1 MTKRVTIKD
10 VAKDAGV
17 SITSASFAL
26 NNVKGRVSKEIRER
40 VLASAAKLHYTAN
53 NSARSLRTDDSRTI
67 MFVFS
72 KEYLIERTSGY
83 MASLSGC
90 VEYAEGLGRSIL
102 LELIDIDMSMDE
114 QIERFLRIWE
124 SRRVNGMIFQCYFE
138 DDRDDEFYRKLYQA
152 GVNLVNISRIG
163 NSSDYPCVFLEEF
176 QITRD
181 QVRYAVGKGYDML
194 YYLCRKHRSLGI
206 RERGFLDE
214 IEGEG
219 VRGELVHYTSINV
232 TEEELWEVVAP
243 LIAAHHGERIAFLC
257 WNDMDAMLL
266 MNVLRKHNISIPA
279 QVGVMGFD
287 DMPMAEYLV
296 PKLTTVTQ
304 PFAEMARHALQI
316 LDRAEKTNLDP
327 DRVVERINVSGE
339 IVERDSM

>member
-17 SITSASFAL
+17 SITTASFAL
-26 NNVKGRVSKEIRER
+26 NNVKGRVSDEIRKR
-40 VLASAAKLHYTAN
+40 VLESADRLHYTAN
-53 NSARSLRTDDSRTI
+53 NNARSLRTDDSRTI

-72 KEYLIERTSGY
+72 KEYLIERTSSY

-90 VEYAEGLGRSIL
+90 VEYAERMGRGIL
-102 LELIDIDMSMDE
+102 LELIDIDMSMEE
-114 QIERFLRIWE
+114 QVERFLRIWK

-138 DDRDDEFYRKLYQA
+138 DDRDDQFYRKLYQS

-181 QVRYAVGKGYDML
+181 QVRFAVQKGYRTL
-194 YYLCRKHRSLGI
+194 YYLCRKHRQLGI

-214 IEGEG
+214 VEGEG
-219 VRGELVHYTSINV
+219 VRGELLHYTSINC

-243 LIAAHHGERIAFLC
+243 IVTSVAERIAILC
-257 WNDMDAMLL
+257 WSDMDAVLL
-266 MNVLRKHNISIPA
+266 MNVLQKHGIAVPD

-287 DMPMAEYLV
+287 DIPMAEYVV

-304 PFAEMARHALQI
+304 PFAEMARHALEI
-316 LDRAEKTNLDP
+316 LDRAEQTGLSS
-327 DRVVERINVSGE
+327 DRLIERINVSGE
-339 IVERDSM
+339 IVERESM